1 MMTQPSNIQ
10 LANEDNQAIA
20 QLQACLALTPEVA
33 QHPQAK
39 EQFAVL
45 KTQLAAESPLAA
57 ELLELAWNEV
67 IAARRS
73 AAFWEQIS
81 DAEKNMSDRVGESLI
96 NLQQN
101 HLRLIQ
107 EQ

>member
-1 MMTQPSNIQ
+1 MTQISGQ
-10 LANEDNQAIA
+10 ANEAIA
-20 QLQACLALTPEVA
+20 QLQACLALTPDLA
-33 QHPQAK
+33 QHAKAK

-45 KTQLAAESPLAA
+45 KAQLATESPVAA

-81 DAEKNMSDRVGESLI
+81 DAEKNMSDKVGESLL

>member
-1 MMTQPSNIQ
+1 MTQLSDNAPDMT
-10 LANEDNQAIA
+10 NEAIA
-20 QLQACLALTPEVA
+20 QLQACLALTPDIA
-33 QHPQAK
+33 QHAKAK
-39 EQFAVL
+39 EQFAAL
-45 KTQLAAESPLAA
+45 KAQLATDSPVAA
-57 ELLELAWNEV
+57 ELLELVWNEV

-73 AAFWEQIS
+73 ATFWEQIS
-81 DAEKNMSDRVGESLI
+81 DAEKNMSDKVGESLL

>member
-1 MMTQPSNIQ
+1 MTQPSTIQ
-10 LANEDNQAIA
+10 LANEDHQAIA
-20 QLQACLALTPEVA
+20 QLQDCLALTPEVA
-33 QHPQAK
+33 QHAQAK

-45 KTQLAAESPLAA
+45 KAQLATDSPLAA
-57 ELLELAWNEV
+57 DLLELAWNEV

-73 AAFWEQIS
+73 AAFWEKIS
-81 DAEKNMSDRVGESLI
+81 DAEKNMSDRVGESLL

-101 HLRLIQ
+101 HLRLVQ

>member
-1 MMTQPSNIQ
+1 MAQLSN
-10 LANEDNQAIA
+10 EVIA
-20 QLQACLALTPEVA
+20 QLQQCLALTQDITQHTEAKERFAALKAEVA
-33 QHPQAK
+33 
-39 EQFAVL
+39 
-45 KTQLAAESPLAA
+45 AEHPLAA
-57 ELLELAWNEV
+57 ELLELTWNEL

-81 DAEKNMSDRVGESLI
+81 DAEKTMSDKLGESFT

-101 HLRLIQ
+101 HLRLMQ

>member
-1 MMTQPSNIQ
+1 MTQISDK
-10 LANEDNQAIA
+10 ANEAIA
-20 QLQACLALTPEVA
+20 QLQACLALTPDLA
-33 QHPQAK
+33 QHAKAK
-39 EQFAVL
+39 EQFAAL
-45 KTQLAAESPLAA
+45 KAQLTTDSPIAA

-81 DAEKNMSDRVGESLI
+81 DAEKNMSDKVGESLL